1 MNYWASWA
9 WDFPHLA
16 VGCSEFVLA
25 FCLAWRLTHPRR
37 PQPDRRFDV
46 QPGQVHQMPGVGTM
60 IADAGG
66 WYRWASLPAAVL
78 STDRPLT
85 NAAMRKM
92 EGLHQAVQ
100 AGMLAPSEV
109 RPMMPPDVS
118 WIEFEGARR

>member
-37 PQPDRRFDV
+37 PDRGFDV

-60 IADAGG
+60 TADAAG
-66 WYRWASLPAAVL
+66 WYQWSSIPSMVM

-85 NAAMRKM
+85 SAAMRKM
-92 EGLHQAVQ
+92 QGLHQAMQTGVLTPNE
-100 AGMLAPSEV
+100 A
-109 RPMMPPDVS
+109 RTMMPPDVS
-118 WIEFEGARR
+118 WIEFEKARR